1 MIRSMTGYG
10 AAERSGGGVV
20 ASAEVK
26 TINGRFLK
34 LSLRLPASLSAKE
47 QDLEALVR
55 AKLRRGSATLKVE
68 LQLDSPE
75 ALVRVDEAVVR
86 AYQAAFR
93 RLGISEEPLATLPG
107 VLVGNR
113 GDLDDEAWAVV
124 RSAVEAALGELVAM
138 REREGRALAAVL
150 EATCERIAELAQA
163 IRGRGPAVVLEY
175 KDRLHTRIA
184 ALVEGFGTAIDSQ
197 LLAREVA
204 IFADRA
210 DITEELDR
218 MTSHVTQIREL
229 LARGEEAG
237 RTLEFLSQE
246 MLREVNTTGSKSSD
260 ADLSRFV
267 VQLKTEVERFKEQI
281 ANVE

>member
-10 AAERSGGGVV
+10 AAERSGAGVV

-26 TINGRFLK
+26 SINGRFLK

-47 QDLEALVR
+47 QELEGQVR
-55 AKLRRGSATLKVE
+55 AKLRRGSATLKIE
-68 LQLDSPE
+68 LQRDSPE
-75 ALVRVDEAVVR
+75 ALVQVDEAVVR
-86 AYQAAFR
+86 AYQTAFR
-93 RLGISEEPLATLPG
+93 RLGISEEGLAMLPG

-113 GDLDDEAWAVV
+113 GDLDDDAWAVV
-124 RSAVEAALGELVAM
+124 RSAVDAALAELVAM

-150 EATCERIAELAQA
+150 GATCDRIAELAQA
-163 IRGRGPAVVLEY
+163 IRGRAPAVVLEY
-175 KDRLHTRIA
+175 KDKLHARIA

-204 IFADRA
+204 IFADRS

-218 MTSHVTQIREL
+218 MTSHVAQIREL

-260 ADLSRFV
+260 AELSRYV

>member
-10 AAERSGGGVV
+10 AAERSGAGVV

-26 TINGRFLK
+26 SINGRFLK
-34 LSLRLPASLSAKE
+34 LSLRLPSSLSAKE
-47 QDLEALVR
+47 QELEALVR
-55 AKLRRGSATLKVE
+55 SKLRRGSVSLKVE
-68 LQLDSPE
+68 LHLESPE

-86 AYQAAFR
+86 AYQATFR

-113 GDLDDEAWAVV
+113 DDLDDAAWVVV
-124 RSAVEAALGELVAM
+124 RAAVEAALTELVVM

-150 EATCERIAELAQA
+150 GGTCDRIAELGTS
-163 IRGRGPAVVLEY
+163 IRGRAPAVVLEY
-175 KDRLHTRIA
+175 RDKLHARIT
-184 ALVEGFGTAIDSQ
+184 ALVEGFGTAIDGQ

-204 IFADRA
+204 IFADRS

-218 MTSHVTQIREL
+218 LVSHVAQIREL
-229 LARGEEAG
+229 LAGSEEAG

-246 MLREVNTTGSKSSD
+246 MLREVNTPARRAPTP
-260 ADLSRFV
+260 
-267 VQLKTEVERFKEQI
+267 T
-281 ANVE
+281 